1 MPIIREKRQVGSI
14 GPIGVV
20 SSRGGDAE
28 RYNRLARATDKL
40 TQMAIGEMGRQAQIS
55 ATQKAQELDIE
66 KITTI
71 NPKTGKPEAL
81 NWIGDNRFIGRTGA
95 EAYEKAVAERF
106 QFSIETEIKTKAAEV
121 ALKYEND
128 PNAFQTYE
136 REMNTYLDGMLKAS
150 EQGGKATSY
159 TNYIADT
166 GVQYVTATKLNMMQ
180 EQNRRERA
188 KTANEVIQKNAARL
202 DLIRQYS
209 KEGKDVSELI
219 NSVRSSISD
228 LEEGAL
234 VDRGTNN
241 KWRQITSISHAEGVI
256 DREFS
261 KIGRE
266 SAARIADAI
275 QVQDTT
281 DLDEAELVIYKDITK
296 YMMQSVDAGN
306 GEFVDTL
313 DFEAL
318 AGVATYANQSASVE
332 ENNFRRDREAS
343 KFSRQIEIERFVTD
357 NVNDVEAVVDDFDE
371 FDPQTARENIAG
383 RFTADSQ
390 ILLDKSKELDLTP
403 QQFLSL
409 RDSIRKAYATKL
421 IIELYD
427 EIEGSPNDREQ
438 IINRLIIERDSG
450 LLTGKAKGIANAIK
464 DITTIEHGGMLSEI
478 SRKYSNVDE
487 RASERFRAERSLFEQ
502 QLSDG
507 YVKNILQSS
516 SFVTASELLSEFEG
530 KVRSFD
536 FLSATQKSAYINKA
550 RDSAASV
557 FMGKEATKLGMN
569 SAAMAAAAA
578 YAANPNDKEGVPQQ
592 IIDMVDRAK
601 TIGSDGFAV
610 ESRLVQMTSRLSVK
624 ESKEKIRKEKAEIN
638 RSLQNGLPIDDNKTN
653 REYVEEVILQQAN
666 NDPNYFRSSD
676 ILNLRN
682 PATQLLYRSIE
693 SGLIPTSMLDDLEKL
708 ASGNLNATEEEARNL
723 LSFYTHFSSQP
734 LKTGFINLWQSTN
747 LGNETMAKL
756 EAVMLVSQSAD
767 ADIPAIYQQLKA
779 ANTASMATARNEALG
794 GSVQDFIA
802 KEVSEAATNPE
813 AVKML
818 TPLVKYLYAT
828 EQDVGQLATAVRTF
842 YEKAFLPSE
851 GYILDYG
858 HSTGSRSKFSLDAV
872 FKGNEELKTYFV
884 NKVNTEI
891 ILAAKRTNTIAKT
904 ISNSDIKNRAYLMPL
919 PSSSGIT
926 GYMLVEQRGGALH
939 PVIDPTT
946 SIPFQFSSAEPDVIQ
961 KAEELSVKE
970 FNELPTKEEI
980 FDLRTSVSER
990 ANVGVTGTG
999 TTPTGVAPA
1008 GSEFLPMGN

>member
-28 RYNRLARATDKL
+28 RYRRLANATDKL
-40 TQMAIGEMGRQAQIS
+40 TQLAISEMSRQTQIS
-55 ATQKAQELDIE
+55 ATEKAQQLDIE

-81 NWIGDNRFIGRTGA
+81 DWIGDNRFIGRTGA
-95 EAYEKAVAERF
+95 DAYEKSVAERF
-106 QFSIETEIKTKAAEV
+106 QFSIENEIKTKATEV

-128 PNAFQTYE
+128 PDAFQSYE
-136 REMNTYLDGMLKAS
+136 REMNTYLDGMLRAS
-150 EQGGKATSY
+150 ERDGKATSY

-166 GVQYVTATKLNMMQ
+166 GIQYVTATKLNMMQ

-188 KTANEVIQKNAARL
+188 KTASEVLQKNAGRL

-219 NSVRSSISD
+219 NSVKSSIAD
-228 LEEGAL
+228 LANGGL
-234 VDRGTNN
+234 VDPDTIDN
-241 KWRQITSISHAEGVI
+241 WRQITSISHAEGVI

-281 DLDEAELVIYKDITK
+281 NLDEAELAIYNDITK
-296 YMMQSVDAGN
+296 YMMQDVDAGN
-306 GEFVDTL
+306 GEIVKTL

-318 AGVATYANQSASVE
+318 AGVATYANQSAAVE
-332 ENNFRRDREAS
+332 ENNFQRDINAS
-343 KFSRQIEIERFVTD
+343 RYSRQIEIERFVTD
-357 NVNDVEAVVDDFDE
+357 NVNDVEAVINDFDE
-371 FDPQTARENIAG
+371 FDPQTARENVAG
-383 RFTADSQ
+383 RFTADTE
-390 ILLDKSKELDLTP
+390 ILLDKSKDLDLSAP
-403 QQFLSL
+403 QFLSL
-409 RDSIRKAYATKL
+409 RDTIRKAYATKL

-438 IINRLIIERDSG
+438 IINKIIIERDAGVLS
-450 LLTGKAKGIANAIK
+450 GKAKGIANALK
-464 DITTIEHGGMLSEI
+464 DITTIEHQGMLTEI

-487 RASERFRAERSLFEQ
+487 RTSEKFRADRSLFEQ
-502 QLSDG
+502 QLSNG
-507 YVKNILQSS
+507 YVKNISQSS

-530 KVRSFD
+530 KVRDFD
-536 FLSATQKSAYINKA
+536 FLSATQKSAYIDRA
-550 RDSAASV
+550 RDAAASV
-557 FMGKEATKLGMN
+557 YMGKEATKLGMN

-578 YAANPNDKEGVPQQ
+578 YAANPNDKEGVPQE

-624 ESKEKIRKEKAEIN
+624 ESKEKVRREKAEIN
-638 RSLQNGLPIDDNKTN
+638 RSLYNGSPVKDSLTN

-666 NDPNYFRSSD
+666 NDPNYFRSSE

-693 SGLIPTSMLDDLEKL
+693 SGVIPTSMFSDLEKL
-708 ASGNLNATEEEARNL
+708 ANGNLNVNEEEARNL

-734 LKTGFINLWQSTN
+734 LETGFINLWQSTN
-747 LGNETMAKL
+747 LGIETIAKL
-756 EAVMLVSQSAD
+756 EAVMLVSQTTN

-779 ANTASMATARNEALG
+779 ANTKSMATARREALG

-802 KEVSEAATNPE
+802 REVSEAATNPE

-828 EQDVGQLATAVRTF
+828 EQDADQLATAVKAF
-842 YEKAFLPSE
+842 YEKAFLKSE

-891 ILAAKRTNTIAKT
+891 ILAAKKTNTIAKT
-904 ISNSDIKNRAYLMPL
+904 ISNSEIKNRAYLMPL

-946 SIPFQFSSAEPDVIQ
+946 SIPFQFSTAEPDVIE
-961 KAEELSVKE
+961 KAEELSVKQ
-970 FNELPTKEEI
+970 FNELPTKQEI
-980 FDLRTSVSER
+980 FDLRTSVQER